1 MDNQNKKD
9 ATKDGKKPIPSWVK
23 SVLELGPLVAFFI
36 AYTMLKDTEFE
47 VFGQVYQGFIL
58 ATALFIPLLLGS
70 TAILWL
76 LSGTLSVTQ
85 IFTAVLVIVFGGLS
99 FWWNDERFFKMKPTL
114 IYLLFSVILGVGL
127 LRGQSYLQ
135 VLMGQALPLR
145 AEGWMILTRR
155 FMVFFLMLAVGNE
168 VVWRVFSTSVW
179 VNFKVFGITALMLAF
194 FISQAGVFKRY
205 AKED

>member
-1 MDNQNKKD
+1 MDKNDKKT
-9 ATKDGKKPIPSWVK
+9 ATKDAKKPIPSWVK

-99 FWWNDERFFKMKPTL
+99 IWWNDERFFKMKPTL

-168 VVWRVFSTSVW
+168 IVWRVFSTSVW

>member
-1 MDNQNKKD
+1 MDNRDKKD
-9 ATKDGKKPIPSWVK
+9 AGKPIPSWVK

-70 TAILWL
+70 TAVLWL

-99 FWWNDERFFKMKPTL
+99 IWWNDERFFKMKPTL

>member
-1 MDNQNKKD
+1 MDNRDKKTD
-9 ATKDGKKPIPSWVK
+9 KKPIPSWAK

-99 FWWNDERFFKMKPTL
+99 IWWNDERFFKMKPTL

>member
-9 ATKDGKKPIPSWVK
+9 ATKGDKKPIPSWVK

-47 VFGQVYQGFIL
+47 MFGQVYQGFIL

-99 FWWNDERFFKMKPTL
+99 IWWNDERFFKMKPTL

>member
-9 ATKDGKKPIPSWVK
+9 AIKDDKKPIPSWVK

-58 ATALFIPLLLGS
+58 ATALFIPLLLCS

-99 FWWNDERFFKMKPTL
+99 IWWNDERFFKMKPTL

-155 FMVFFLMLAVGNE
+155 FMVFFLMLAVANE

-179 VNFKVFGITALMLAF
+179 VNFKVFGITALMLVF

>member
-1 MDNQNKKD
+1 MDNQNKHGD
-9 ATKDGKKPIPSWVK
+9 KKPIPAWAK

-99 FWWNDERFFKMKPTL
+99 IWWNDERFFKMKPTL

-179 VNFKVFGITALMLAF
+179 VNFKVFGITALMLVF

>member
-9 ATKDGKKPIPSWVK
+9 AIKDGKKPIPAWVK

-99 FWWNDERFFKMKPTL
+99 IWWNDERFFKMKPTL

-155 FMVFFLMLAVGNE
+155 FMVFFLMLAVANE

>member
-1 MDNQNKKD
+1 MDNQNNKD
-9 ATKDGKKPIPSWVK
+9 ATKGDKKPIPSWVK

-99 FWWNDERFFKMKPTL
+99 IWWNDERFFKMKPTL

>member
-9 ATKDGKKPIPSWVK
+9 VKKPIPAWVK

-58 ATALFIPLLLGS
+58 ATALFIPLLLCS

-99 FWWNDERFFKMKPTL
+99 IWWNDERFFKMKPTL

>member
-9 ATKDGKKPIPSWVK
+9 AGKPIPSWVK

-99 FWWNDERFFKMKPTL
+99 IWWNDERFFKMKPTL

>member
-9 ATKDGKKPIPSWVK
+9 AIKDGKKPIPAWVK

-58 ATALFIPLLLGS
+58 ATALFIPLLLCS

-99 FWWNDERFFKMKPTL
+99 IWWNDERFFKMKPTL

>member
-1 MDNQNKKD
+1 MDNQNKKG
-9 ATKDGKKPIPSWVK
+9 GKKPIPSWVK

-99 FWWNDERFFKMKPTL
+99 IWWNDERFFKMKPTL
-114 IYLLFSVILGVGL
+114 IYLLFSVILGIGL

>member
-1 MDNQNKKD
+1 MDNQNKHGD
-9 ATKDGKKPIPSWVK
+9 KKPIPSWVK

-70 TAILWL
+70 TAILWI

-99 FWWNDERFFKMKPTL
+99 IWWNDERFFKMKPTL

>member
-9 ATKDGKKPIPSWVK
+9 ATKGGKKPIPPWVK

-99 FWWNDERFFKMKPTL
+99 IWWNDERFFKMKPTL

>member
-9 ATKDGKKPIPSWVK
+9 ETKGGKKPIPSWVK

-99 FWWNDERFFKMKPTL
+99 IWWNDERFFKMKPTL

-145 AEGWMILTRR
+145 AEGWIILTRR

>member
-1 MDNQNKKD
+1 MDNQNKHGD
-9 ATKDGKKPIPSWVK
+9 KKPIPSWVK

-99 FWWNDERFFKMKPTL
+99 IWWNDERFFKMKPTL

-155 FMVFFLMLAVGNE
+155 FMVFFLMLAVANE

>member
-1 MDNQNKKD
+1 M
-9 ATKDGKKPIPSWVK
+9 
-23 SVLELGPLVAFFI
+23 VAFFI

-99 FWWNDERFFKMKPTL
+99 IWWNDERFFKMKPTL

>member
-1 MDNQNKKD
+1 MDKNDKKTD
-9 ATKDGKKPIPSWVK
+9 KKPIPSWAK

-99 FWWNDERFFKMKPTL
+99 IWWNDERFFKMKPTL

-155 FMVFFLMLAVGNE
+155 FMVFFLMLAVANE